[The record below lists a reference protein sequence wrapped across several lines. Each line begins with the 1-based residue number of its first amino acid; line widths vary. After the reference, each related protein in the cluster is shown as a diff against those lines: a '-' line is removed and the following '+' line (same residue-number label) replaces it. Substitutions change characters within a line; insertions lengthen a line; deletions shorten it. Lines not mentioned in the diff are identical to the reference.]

1 MLMAIASTTFAG
13 IYSIF
18 GPDADYFKADSNA
31 PPATACWSSGRSDD
45 LLKSI
50 QLMLY
55 VRKPTLPGI
64 IYEVSIEF
72 QNPLPAQEPIEAR
85 LEGFDVRGTTQ
96 KCEKLTSVTQDTE
109 ETVVSL
115 SSWASCDQC
124 PSFITLAALD
134 TPGVGRTNE
143 EAVLFIRTG
152 YVTKQIGQSSALPG
166 IMNVIVVTL
175 EFNKELPGSPAGTDG
190 PYTLITISNMSGAT
204 PVGDHSNIRFF
215 QTDGSQLQWLGGKG
229 EWKGATNEMVLFD
242 LMWDIIY
249 STLLSTYSTLLSF
262 TLI

>member
-1 MLMAIASTTFAG
+1 MLMAISSTTFAG

-31 PPATACWSSGRSDD
+31 PPATACWSSGRDE

-96 KCEKLTSVTQDTE
+96 KCEKLTCVTQDTQGTE

-115 SSWASCDQC
+115 SSWASCDKC
-124 PSFITLAALD
+124 PSFITSAVLE

-143 EAVLFIRTG
+143 EALLFIRTG
-152 YVTKQIGQSSALPG
+152 YVTKQIGQSSALSG

-215 QTDGSQLQWLGGKG
+215 QTDSQLQWLGGKG

-249 STLLSTYSTLLSF
+249 SLYSRHTLLYSPLL
-262 TLI
+262 